1 MRTLNL
7 YIMKQIVVG
16 LLLVLTVMLAI
27 VWLTQSLRLI
37 DMIVT
42 KGLSVWLFIRLTALL
57 LPNFLVILLPIAL
70 FAVCLFVYNRM
81 GTDKELAV
89 ACGAGLHPLRIAEPA
104 IIIGIILALLSYV
117 MTFKLVPESVIDF
130 KELQW
135 TIKNSVSHVL
145 LQEGEFNQIGKGL
158 TVYVRKR
165 DDSGTMYGLLIHDQR
180 GGRKETVIAERG
192 MITGDSSNIKAVIEN
207 GSRQELDAKTGRF
220 AVLYFDRYTMDF
232 GTLGNGKG
240 IRAKDTR
247 ELSFSELISAL
258 HEKPAF
264 MIELNKRFVLPLYNI
279 CFAFLAVTLLIK
291 GRYNRKGQTPKV
303 IASALLMLLVESAQ
317 LGIENLSAKHLYLIP
332 LMYLNAL
339 LPSVICLY
347 VLCSNRPLGAIK
359 NGLTSR
365 QKTLTKAKT

>member
-7 YIMKQIVVG
+7 YIMKQIILG
-16 LLLVLTVMLAI
+16 LLIVLAVMLAI

-81 GTDKELAV
+81 STDKELAV

-104 IIIGIILALLSYV
+104 IIIGIILTLLSYV

-180 GGRKETVIAERG
+180 NGRKETVIAERG
-192 MITGDSSNIKAVIEN
+192 TITGDSSNIKAVIEN

-232 GTLGNGKG
+232 GSLGSGKG

-339 LPSVICLY
+339 LPSFICLY
-347 VLCSNRPLGAIK
+347 ILCSNRPLGAIK

-365 QKTLTKAKT
+365 QKTPTKAKT